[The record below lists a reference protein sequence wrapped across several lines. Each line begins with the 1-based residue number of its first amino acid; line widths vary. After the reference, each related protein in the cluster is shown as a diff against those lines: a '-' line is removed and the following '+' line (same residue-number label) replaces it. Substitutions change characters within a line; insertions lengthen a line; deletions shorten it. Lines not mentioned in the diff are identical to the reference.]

1 MKPNIWIPSAI
12 LLAVLGL
19 LCGFEKRESASA
31 SAPVSIAVATDL
43 HYLSPTLTD
52 HSEYFMQSIEAGDGK
67 VVQYIDEITDAF
79 FAELTESRPDY
90 LILSG
95 DLTFAGAV
103 KSHEDLIEKLHTL
116 QEGGIQVLVIPGN
129 HDMDREYAIEFRDGG
144 AQKTEALTSPQ
155 FAEMYWEFGPAQA
168 ISWDRVTFS
177 YTIQAAEDLRIILL
191 DANSYGT
198 GWLKDV
204 TLAWLEQEL
213 RQAQEQGDRVITV
226 SHQNLHAHNAELSV
240 GYQLSNAGELQ
251 PLLEEYGVLC
261 NLSGHIHAQSIVNGQ
276 VPEITTSS
284 LAVSPNQYGILTYT
298 GQSLTYR
305 SAQVDVAGWAE
316 KTGCTDANLL
326 DFSQYTESFF
336 KENCRRQVREM
347 FAGSELTEEEITL
360 LAETFA
366 KLNQAYF
373 AGRAPDYETL
383 KEGIGLWSEQEGIF
397 LLSYIKTILSA
408 NWDRQT
414 LTVEWE
420 N

>member
-1 MKPNIWIPSAI
+1 MKPNIWILSAL
-12 LLAVLGL
+12 LLAAPGL
-19 LCGFEKRESASA
+19 LCGLGERASA
-31 SAPVSIAVATDL
+31 AAPTPVSIAVATDL
-43 HYLSPTLTD
+43 HYLSPALTD
-52 HSEYFMQSIEAGDGK
+52 HSEYFMQSIEGGDGK

-79 FAELTESRPDY
+79 FAELTESKPDY

-103 KSHEDLIEKLHTL
+103 KSHEALIEKLHTL
-116 QEGGIQVLVIPGN
+116 QESGIQVLVIPGN
-129 HDMDREYAIEFRDGG
+129 HDIDREYAIEFRDGG
-144 AQKTEALTSPQ
+144 AQKTEALTSLQ

-177 YTIQAAEDLRIILL
+177 YTIQAAEGLRIILL

-213 RQAQEQGDRVITV
+213 QQAQEQGDRVITV
-226 SHQNLHAHNAELSV
+226 SHQNLYAHNAELSV

-261 NLSGHIHAQSIVNGQ
+261 NLSGHIHAQNIVNGQ
-276 VPEITTSS
+276 VPEIATSS

-298 GQSLTYR
+298 AQSLTYR
-305 SAQVDVAGWAE
+305 TTQVDVADWAE

-336 KENCRRQVREM
+336 TDNCRRQVREM
-347 FAGSELTEEEITL
+347 FAGSGLSEEEIAL

-366 KLNQAYF
+366 ELNQAYF
-373 AGRAPDYETL
+373 AGRATDYETL
-383 KEGIGLWSEQEGIF
+383 KEGIGLWCEQEGSF
-397 LLSYIKTILSA
+397 LLRYIKTILNA
-408 NWDRQT
+408 NWDRQS
-414 LTVEWE
+414 LPLEWE